1 MQSQTGRGDL
11 AAASAGQDG
20 SRAGISLSGMVCA
33 GRNREEQGCKQG
45 RDSAGAVSQK
55 NDL

>member
-11 AAASAGQDG
+11 AAARAGQDG
-20 SRAGISLSGMVCA
+20 SRAGTSLSGMVCA
-33 GRNREEQGCKQG
+33 GKNREEQGCKQG